1 MHTPTLAAIL
11 MTLAIACTGDA
22 PQTDAAIQQQTAR
35 SARVTAARTFT
46 RDCAASHLANWKLRG
61 SAAGGDCRILVVDTS
76 MILEDP
82 IVEAMHYGTGSYE
95 LYDGGVL
102 HFSRDR
108 AFRGVAYRDRTGH
121 VWTYGDVT
129 ARDAQDLQPC
139 R

>member
-1 MHTPTLAAIL
+1 MHTPTLAAIALTL
-11 MTLAIACTGDA
+11 MAACTDR
-22 PQTDAAIQQQTAR
+22 PQTDAAIQQQAAR
-35 SARVTAARTFT
+35 SARVAAARAFT
-46 RDCAASHLANWKLRG
+46 RDCAASHLASWKFRG
-61 SAAGGDCRILVVDTS
+61 TAAGGDCRILVVDTS

-108 AFRGVAYRDRTGH
+108 AFRGVAYRDRTRH
-121 VWTYGDVT
+121 LWTYGDVT
-129 ARDAQDLQPC
+129 ARDTQDLQPC